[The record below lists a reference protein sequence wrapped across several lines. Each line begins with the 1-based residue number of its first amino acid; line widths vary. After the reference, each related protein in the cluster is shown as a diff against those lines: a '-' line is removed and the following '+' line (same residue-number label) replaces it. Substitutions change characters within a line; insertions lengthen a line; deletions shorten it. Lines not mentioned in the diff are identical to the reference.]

1 MNKKLIIFLSIVIV
15 IILLGSVFSYVL
27 LTNSKNKSFENSS
40 NMRIISFTSSLNPT
54 EVYETPISLP
64 SSNNYQLFYNPPI
77 FNISLYSSSSANM
90 ELLIILK
97 NGTALDLMAEPFIG
111 FVNISYPST
120 ISTMLELIK
129 FFEESGNYT
138 FTLKVFQNSTVI
150 QKNLIEVVLP
160 AVAISGINGL
170 TKSTVNSSISYT
182 PKSVFGGIPP
192 YKYLWY
198 VEYLNNSYYNVW
210 EKYLNSTGEK
220 LTFTPKKVTNYKI
233 SLYVIDNI
241 GRVALSSITLN
252 VSNKLSASIIYDYD
266 PVDTGVKDNFKAEVS
281 GGFPNFTYTWILYPL
296 NINIGNKYSINYTFQ
311 KPGNY
316 IIKLIIK
323 DSIDELT
330 NATLNVS
337 VNEYPKII
345 NFTQEYN
352 AIDYYIQNNYYLNLT
367 GGTFNKDSIFL
378 SYYYGSSL
386 ITNFTL
392 DNISQNQLNFF
403 SLFTMEFYPPLTNN
417 ISVITSNAFIKIRDY
432 GGAILFYNFT
442 LIINPPVSG
451 SVKIFPNTN
460 ISINDT
466 VYLNA
471 TVDGGTA
478 PYNFTWS
485 ILTPNINQ
493 ITLYG
498 QYVKIIANQSGT
510 YSIQLTITDKF
521 GTSSIYSYT
530 YIYSYINVG

>member
-64 SSNNYQLFYNPPI
+64 SSNEYQLFYNPPI

-90 ELLIILK
+90 ELLITLK
-97 NGTALDLMAEPFIG
+97 NGTTLDLMAEPFIG
-111 FVNISYPST
+111 FVNISYPNT
-120 ISTMLELIK
+120 ISGMLEIIGLFK
-129 FFEESGNYT
+129 EAGNYT
-138 FTLKVFQNSTVI
+138 FALKVFQGSTVI
-150 QKNLIEVVLP
+150 QKSLTEVVLP
-160 AVAISGINGL
+160 AVTISGINGL
-170 TKSTVNSSISYT
+170 TKSMVNSSISYT

-266 PVDTGVKDNFKAEVS
+266 PVDTGVKDNFKAEIS

-352 AIDYYIQNNYYLNLT
+352 SIDYDIQNNYYLNLT
-367 GGTFNKDSIFL
+367 GGTLNKESIFL
-378 SYYYGSSL
+378 SYYYGSLL
-386 ITNFTL
+386 ISNFTL
-392 DNISQNQLNFF
+392 HNISHNQLNFF

-442 LIINPPVSG
+442 LTINPPVSG
-451 SVKIFPNTN
+451 SIKIFPNTN

-530 YIYSYINVG
+530 YIYSYIKVG

>member
-27 LTNSKNKSFENSS
+27 LTNSKNKSLENSS

-54 EVYETPISLP
+54 EVYKTPIPLP

-90 ELLIILK
+90 ELLITLK
-97 NGTALDLMAEPFIG
+97 NGTTLDLMAEPFIG

-150 QKNLIEVVLP
+150 QKNLTEVVLP

-233 SLYVIDNI
+233 SLYIIDNI

-252 VSNKLSASIIYDYD
+252 VSNKLSASIIYDYN

-367 GGTFNKDSIFL
+367 GGTLNKDSIFL

-442 LIINPPVSG
+442 LTINPPVSG
-451 SVKIFPNTN
+451 SIKIFPNTN

-521 GTSSIYSYT
+521 GTSFIYSYT

>member
-27 LTNSKNKSFENSS
+27 LTNSKNKSLENSS

-54 EVYETPISLP
+54 EVYKTPIPLP

-150 QKNLIEVVLP
+150 QKNLTEVVLP

-220 LTFTPKKVTNYKI
+220 LTFTPTKVTNYKI

-442 LIINPPVSG
+442 LTINPPVSG
-451 SVKIFPNTN
+451 SIKIFHNTN

>member
-40 NMRIISFTSSLNPT
+40 NMKIISFTSSLNPT

-64 SSNNYQLFYNPPI
+64 SSNEYQLFYNPPI

-90 ELLIILK
+90 ELLITLK
-97 NGTALDLMAEPFIG
+97 NGTTLDLMAEPFIG

-129 FFEESGNYT
+129 IFEEPGNYT

-150 QKNLIEVVLP
+150 QKNLTEVVLP
-160 AVAISGINGL
+160 AVTISGINGL

-182 PKSVFGGIPP
+182 PKSVYGGIPP

-198 VEYLNNSYYNVW
+198 VGYLNNPY
-210 EKYLNSTGEK
+210 YLNSTGEK

-241 GRVALSSITLN
+241 GRVAFSSITLN

-266 PVDTGVKDNFKAEVS
+266 PVDTGVKDNFKAEIS

-296 NINIGNKYSINYTFQ
+296 NITIGNKYSINYTFQ
-311 KPGNY
+311 IPGNY

-367 GGTFNKDSIFL
+367 GGTLNMDSIFL

-386 ITNFTL
+386 ISNFTL
-392 DNISQNQLNFF
+392 QNISHNRLNFF

-442 LIINPPVSG
+442 LTINPPVNG
-451 SVKIFPNTN
+451 SIKIFPNTN

-485 ILTPNINQ
+485 ILTPNLNQ

-510 YSIQLTITDKF
+510 YSIQLKITDKF

-530 YIYSYINVG
+530 YIYSYISVG

>member
-27 LTNSKNKSFENSS
+27 LTNSKNKSLENSS

-54 EVYETPISLP
+54 EVYKTPILLP

-90 ELLIILK
+90 ELLITLK
-97 NGTALDLMAEPFIG
+97 NGTTLDLMAEPFIG

-150 QKNLIEVVLP
+150 QKNLTEVVLP

-233 SLYVIDNI
+233 SLYIIDNI

-252 VSNKLSASIIYDYD
+252 VSNKLSASIIYDYN

-367 GGTFNKDSIFL
+367 GGTLNKDSIFL

-442 LIINPPVSG
+442 LTINPPVSG
-451 SVKIFPNTN
+451 SIKIFPNTN

-521 GTSSIYSYT
+521 GTSSMYSYT
-530 YIYSYINVG
+530 YIYSYINVR

>member
-27 LTNSKNKSFENSS
+27 LTNSKNKSLENSS

-54 EVYETPISLP
+54 EVYKTPIPLP

-90 ELLIILK
+90 ELLITLK
-97 NGTALDLMAEPFIG
+97 NGTTLDLMAEPFIG

-129 FFEESGNYT
+129 FFEEPGNYT

-150 QKNLIEVVLP
+150 QKNLTEVVLP

-252 VSNKLSASIIYDYD
+252 VSNKLSASIIYDYN

-367 GGTFNKDSIFL
+367 GGTLNKDSIFL

-442 LIINPPVSG
+442 LTINPPVSG
-451 SVKIFPNTN
+451 SIKIFPNTN

-521 GTSSIYSYT
+521 GTSSMYSYT

>member
-1 MNKKLIIFLSIVIV
+1 M
-15 IILLGSVFSYVL
+15 
-27 LTNSKNKSFENSS
+27 
-40 NMRIISFTSSLNPT
+40 
-54 EVYETPISLP
+54 
-64 SSNNYQLFYNPPI
+64 
-77 FNISLYSSSSANM
+77 
-90 ELLIILK
+90 
-97 NGTALDLMAEPFIG
+97 
-111 FVNISYPST
+111 
-120 ISTMLELIK
+120 
-129 FFEESGNYT
+129 
-138 FTLKVFQNSTVI
+138 
-150 QKNLIEVVLP
+150 
-160 AVAISGINGL
+160 
-170 TKSTVNSSISYT
+170 
-182 PKSVFGGIPP
+182 
-192 YKYLWY
+192 
-198 VEYLNNSYYNVW
+198 
-210 EKYLNSTGEK
+210 
-220 LTFTPKKVTNYKI
+220 
-233 SLYVIDNI
+233 
-241 GRVALSSITLN
+241 
-252 VSNKLSASIIYDYD
+252 
-266 PVDTGVKDNFKAEVS
+266 
-281 GGFPNFTYTWILYPL
+281 
-296 NINIGNKYSINYTFQ
+296 
-311 KPGNY
+311 
-316 IIKLIIK
+316 
-323 DSIDELT
+323 T

-352 AIDYYIQNNYYLNLT
+352 AIDYDIQNNYYLNLT
-367 GGTFNKDSIFL
+367 GGTLNKDSIFL

-386 ITNFTL
+386 ISNFTL
-392 DNISQNQLNFF
+392 YNISHNQLNFF

-442 LIINPPVSG
+442 LTINPPVSG
-451 SVKIFPNTN
+451 SIKIFPNTN

-530 YIYSYINVG
+530 YIYSYINVR